1 MKGEVRLVDGVRFQ
15 VTSGSGH
22 SSFTDGPP
30 EEGGKNLGMRPMEMV
45 LLGMG
50 GCTAFDIVQILRKR
64 RHEPQLVEIEMEAER
79 ADSIPK
85 VFTSIHLKYKVRGEG
100 IKENEV
106 KRAIDLSLEKYCSAT
121 RMLASTA
128 EVTYEFELL
137 DSSKV
142 D

>member
-22 SSFTDGPP
+22 TTHTDGPP
-30 EEGGKNLGMRPMEMV
+30 EEGGQNLGMRPMEMV

-50 GCTAFDIVQILRKR
+50 GCTAFDVVKILRKR
-64 RHEPQLVEIEMEAER
+64 RHEPELVEIQMDAQR
-79 ADSIPK
+79 ADEVPK
-85 VFTSIHLKYKVRGEG
+85 VFTAIHLKYRVKGEG

-106 KRAIDLSLEKYCSAT
+106 RRAIDLSIEKYCSAT

-137 DSSKV
+137 NP
-142 D
+142 